1 MMKVVIRRVLVM
13 PFLLLG
19 IVTATFILAQFT
31 KGNPL
36 VSIIGARAL
45 NNPEIVAAAK
55 ARWGLDRSVPERYAI
70 YIWNL
75 AHGDLGTSFRT
86 KQPVLT
92 DLAQRLPPTLEL
104 VICAMFVGTLGGVTL
119 AVISAEFKNTARPY
133 REVRRPRWIMLS
145 GILAGSYRTISFLR
159 ADEDTSRSGKARY
172 PRRGS
177 GPGDRIPA
185 RRHFTRSQLER
196 LRRRLSPSDPA
207 LSRIGLVGHGHR
219 RSNGAG
225 ELAGRF
231 KSRLHHHGAS

>member
-45 NNPEIVAAAK
+45 SNPEIVAAAK

-119 AVISAEFKNTARPY
+119 AVISAEFRGTRPPTHIARF
-133 REVRRPRWIMLS
+133 VALS
-145 GILAGSYRTISFLR
+145 LDQCFPVFWLGLIALFLFSNV
-159 ADEDTSRSGKARY
+159 ANEDASRSRKARY
-172 PRRGS
+172 PRRGEA
-177 GPGDRIPA
+177 GPR
-185 RRHFTRSQLER
+185 
-196 LRRRLSPSDPA
+196 
-207 LSRIGLVGHGHR
+207 
-219 RSNGAG
+219 
-225 ELAGRF
+225 
-231 KSRLHHHGAS
+231 

>member
-92 DLAQRLPPTLEL
+92 GPCATAAPDARARDLRD
-104 VICAMFVGTLGGVTL
+104 
-119 AVISAEFKNTARPY
+119 
-133 REVRRPRWIMLS
+133 VRR
-145 GILAGSYRTISFLR
+145 Y
-159 ADEDTSRSGKARY
+159 
-172 PRRGS
+172 
-177 GPGDRIPA
+177 A
-185 RRHFTRSQLER
+185 RRSHARGNF
-196 LRRRLSPSDPA
+196 RR
-207 LSRIGLVGHGHR
+207 V
-219 RSNGAG
+219 
-225 ELAGRF
+225 
-231 KSRLHHHGAS
+231 